1 MLAATAKYCDFSLH
15 SSRRMK
21 LYVYTQELYE
31 ISSSHEL
38 LDSDF
43 QLVLKTIIRL
53 LIGSRGKETQ
63 QK

>member
-1 MLAATAKYCDFSLH
+1 
-15 SSRRMK
+15 MK